1 MVYLGE
7 TIRYKCQFKDFDDAI
22 VEPTSNSIVV
32 TNAAGVSIF
41 TDDDPTWDDADELF
55 YTDFTIPAEGVAGNY
70 KIVWTAVLGANTWVI
85 SREFAV
91 IAT

>member
-55 YTDFTIPAEGVAGNY
+55 YTDFTIPAGGVAGNY